1 MDAMKNCTGSEE
13 FFVLDSGRRT
23 SLTLRDYSK
32 VVAEYKQSIANKSK
46 PSQAFWKRFLNKAS
60 GKTSEKSAGGS
71 MPKLRARWS
80 ELCFNRTF
88 LRALALVMGLVVPA
102 LLPAQTTSGR
112 MLGRVTDS
120 SGAIIG
126 NVKVT
131 ITNQGTSISRSVL
144 TNDTGDYNFVEV
156 VPGTYTVTFELTGF
170 KKNVQKGV
178 IVDINQV
185 ITLNSTLQIGGAQEV
200 VDVTSEAPQVDTT
213 STQLGAVIN
222 DRSVNELPLNSRDTY
237 QFLQLQ
243 PGVQAQLG
251 NGNGSLFYGS
261 QDTGS
266 VSVNGG
272 RTRANNFSVNGGDA
286 NDQFVNLPTVQP
298 TPDSVEEF
306 RVLTN
311 TFDAEYGRNSGS
323 VVNVITKSGT
333 NRLHGD
339 IYEYFRN
346 TILDAKNYFDLAGRP
361 QWNQNQY
368 GGTLGGPIKK
378 DRSFFFVSY
387 EGRRIRQ
394 GITGQ
399 VVGVPA
405 TPGMRS
411 GDFSGVGGF
420 PNSTYDGIYDPFVA
434 QALDGRQTTSASG
447 TQTCD
452 QALGISSVAGLP
464 TQTNPATGASYIP
477 WNEVF
482 PTGVIPPACQDPVAA
497 SFMQQYVPTSAV
509 TVPVSTDNEDQFTAR
524 IDHKI
529 NDKQNFNVYYYFN
542 DLRQIQPFNQ
552 FEQAG
557 ANVPGFGNLNNNR
570 FQQWNLTHTWTVTNS
585 LVNEA
590 HFTYMREGQIGF
602 LKPQNTEAVTS
613 TCASSSAQPFCFTGT
628 SDSSLG
634 ATSIQG
640 TYGTNPKYGITTGL
654 PSNLTGVPFVNIGG
668 GAIFGNNYEG
678 FLPQV
683 GNSFQWSDNLTWVK
697 GNHTFKFGVDVR
709 RQRFDQYYYFDVNG
723 EFSFSNLGP
732 NAIITGDGDNYAEF
746 LLGLADNYVQGSGQ
760 REDVRGTSLY
770 PFAQD
775 SWKIKSNLTLNYGI
789 RWELDTPPTDISG
802 HVETF
807 RPGQNSTVYPCG
819 LSSISET
826 YFGVSGSSCSAVGV
840 QPTGLVV
847 PGDPGVPRGMTSTYY
862 HAFAPRIGVAW
873 SPGNN
878 GKTSIRA
885 GWGIFYNPI
894 EELVMA
900 QFGAEP
906 PFGGS
911 SALYNTF
918 FNTPFIYQAGGAA
931 APNPFNGIL
940 TPTPQQPVDFSLF
953 RPILLYG
960 EFQPHLRTQYTTQ
973 YNLTIQ
979 RQLARDM
986 MLQVGYVGSQGHRLL
1001 ASHDINP
1008 SNPQTCTDIIAIS
1021 ALNAANV
1028 TSYGT
1033 PYTCGPTVEDSQWSV
1048 TIPNGYSF
1056 HMPNGSI
1063 LQGTGQTINLVGLR
1077 PYSSP
1082 NCNPLMPAFTLNTG
1096 CPLDG
1101 VPVFSSI
1108 FAEDTIANSAYN
1120 AFEAMLEKRFSR
1132 GLQFQASYTL
1142 SKSLDD
1148 GSTFEETL
1156 DPFNYAKSRALSLF
1170 NSKQRFVI
1178 SYDWELPL
1186 RKYNGFRGKLLDDW
1200 AVSGIT
1206 QFQSGFPIRL
1216 DTEDD
1221 TELIASTFFLGTEAP
1236 SLVAPFQKLDPKVV
1250 SNGLPSSG
1258 YWFNPNDFATAATNP
1273 NNASVPLLGSF
1284 NNGTQRSICCGPGL
1298 EDWDFSIHKKISID
1312 ETRYLQFRAE
1322 LFNIFNHTNFYN
1334 PDGHF
1339 TDGPL
1344 EFGKITE
1351 AQDPRLVQFALK
1363 FYF

>member
-1 MDAMKNCTGSEE
+1 
-13 FFVLDSGRRT
+13 
-23 SLTLRDYSK
+23 
-32 VVAEYKQSIANKSK
+32 
-46 PSQAFWKRFLNKAS
+46 
-60 GKTSEKSAGGS
+60 
-71 MPKLRARWS
+71 MPLLRARWTAVCLS
-80 ELCFNRTF
+80 VLLLVAPTF
-88 LRALALVMGLVVPA
+88 LS
-102 LLPAQTTSGR
+102 AQGASGR
-112 MLGRVTDS
+112 IVGRLSDP
-120 SGAIIG
+120 SGA
-126 NVKVT
+126 VLAHAKVT
-131 ITNQGTSISRSVL
+131 LTNQATAISRVAL
-144 TNDTGDYNFVEV
+144 TNDSGDYSFVDV
-156 VPGTYTVTFELTGF
+156 APGQYSVQFELTGF
-170 KKNVQKGV
+170 KTNVQKSV
-178 IVDINQV
+178 TVDVNQV
-185 ITLNSTLQIGGAQEV
+185 VTLNSTLQIGASQETV
-200 VDVTSEAPQVDTT
+200 EVTSEAPQVDTT

-306 RVLTN
+306 RVITN

-323 VVNVITKSGT
+323 VVNVITKSGS
-333 NRLHGD
+333 NSLHGD
-339 IYEYFRN
+339 LYEYFRN
-346 TILDAKNYFDLAGRP
+346 TILDAKNYFDVLGRP
-361 QWNQNQY
+361 QWNQNQF
-368 GGTLGGPIKK
+368 GGTLGGPVIK

-387 EGRRIRQ
+387 EGRRIRE

-399 VVGVPA
+399 QVNVPSTA
-405 TPGMRS
+405 ERA

-420 PNSTYDGIYDPFVA
+420 AGGGGISATDPFVA
-434 QALDGRQTTSASG
+434 SVLNGRPG
-447 TQTCD
+447 CD
-452 QALGISSVAGLP
+452 AAIAGIGGVAPAAGL
-464 TQTNPATGASYIP
+464 AWSSI
-477 WNEVF
+477 F
-482 PTGVIPPACQDPVAA
+482 PTSVIPAACQDPIAA
-497 SFMQQYVPTSAV
+497 NLLSLYVPTQSI
-509 TVPVSTDNEDQFTAR
+509 TVPVSTDNEDQFTVR

-529 NDKQNFNVYYYFN
+529 NDRQNFTAYYYFN
-542 DLRQIQPFNQ
+542 DLRTLQPFNE

-557 ANVPGFGNLNNNR
+557 ANVPGFGNFNNNR
-570 FQQWNLTHTWTVTNS
+570 FQQWNLTHTWTLTNA

-590 HFTYMREGQIGF
+590 HFTYMREGQLGF
-602 LKPQNTEAVTS
+602 LKPQTTLPVTS
-613 TCASSSAQPFCFTGT
+613 SCTGASASPYCFTGV
-628 SDSSLG
+628 SNSAPINSLLASSG
-634 ATSIQG
+634 IAPG
-640 TYGTNPKYGITTGL
+640 KGGITPGL
-654 PSNLTGVPFVNIGG
+654 PSTLTGVPYIDIGG
-668 GAIFGNNYEG
+668 GAVFGNNFEG

-697 GNHTFKFGVDVR
+697 GTHTFKFGIDVR

-723 EFSFSNLGP
+723 EFSFDNTGP
-732 NAIITGDGDNYAEF
+732 NSIIPGDGDNYAEY
-746 LLGLADNYVQGSGQ
+746 LLGLADTYIQGSGQ
-760 REDVRGTSLY
+760 REDVRGTSVY

-775 SWKIKSNLTLNYGI
+775 SWKIKPNLTLNYGL

-807 RPGQNSTVYPCG
+807 RPGQNSTVYPCA
-819 LSSISET
+819 LSAQGQSELGAT
-826 YFGVSGSSCSAVGV
+826 STSCAAAGV

-847 PGDPGVPRGMTSTYY
+847 PGDPGVPAGMTSTYY
-862 HAFAPRIGVAW
+862 HAFAPRIGIAW
-873 SPGNN
+873 SPGKS
-878 GKTSIRA
+878 GKTSIRT

-911 SALYNTF
+911 SSLYDTF
-918 FNTPFIYQAGGAA
+918 LSTPFVNQGDYVS
-931 APNPFNGIL
+931 PNPFNGIL
-940 TPTPQQPVDFSLF
+940 TPTKGSPVDYSLF

-960 EFQPHLRTQYTTQ
+960 EFQPHIRTQYTEQ

-979 RQLARDM
+979 HQLANNM
-986 MLQVGYVGSQGHRLL
+986 MFQIGYVGSEGHRLL
-1001 ASHDINP
+1001 ASYDVNP
-1008 SNPQTCTDIIAIS
+1008 SIPQTCLDITSIAN
-1021 ALNAANV
+1021 ANAANV
-1028 TSYGT
+1028 SSYGA
-1033 PYTCGPTVEDSQWSV
+1033 PATCGPFLEDSQWSV
-1048 TIPNGYSF
+1048 TVPNGFPF

-1063 LQGTGQTINLVGLR
+1063 VKGTGQTLTFVGLR

-1082 NCNPLMPAFTLNTG
+1082 SCNAFTGTG

-1101 VPVFSSI
+1101 VPVFSDI
-1108 FAEDTIANSAYN
+1108 FAENTVANATYD
-1120 AFEAMLEKRFSR
+1120 ALEAMLEKRFSH
-1132 GLQFQASYTL
+1132 GLQFQAAYTF

-1156 DPFNYAKSRALSLF
+1156 DPFNHAASRALSLF
-1170 NSKQRFVI
+1170 NSKQRFVV
-1178 SYDWELPL
+1178 SYDWEIPA
-1186 RKYNGFRGKLLDDW
+1186 RRYHGFRGQLVDDW
-1200 AVSGIT
+1200 AISGIT

-1221 TELIASTFFLGTEAP
+1221 NELIASIFFLGTEAP
-1236 SLVAPFQKLDPKVV
+1236 SLVAPFQKLNPKT
-1250 SNGLPSSG
+1250 NGNFL
-1258 YWFNPNDFATAATNP
+1258 FNPNDFADP
-1273 NNASVPLLGSF
+1273 PLGQF

-1298 EDWDFSIHKKISID
+1298 NDWDFAIHKKFPID
-1312 ETRYLQFRAE
+1312 EARYFQFRAE

-1339 TDGPL
+1339 SDGPT
-1344 EFGKITE
+1344 EFGKITQ